1 MKSRNDVCR
10 GMIGRLLS
18 DELTLLNNEP
28 RRLSNPVTAA
38 SWSLSRETFRRV
50 MSERIERGSIEVIS
64 GPTTERNRTRAS
76 WSVKYH
82 PRASL
87 YNLSNGSSPLRFVLG
102 PRRYLIH
109 DSSS

>member
-1 MKSRNDVCR
+1 
-10 GMIGRLLS
+10 MIGRLLS

-38 SWSLSRETFRRV
+38 SWVLSTEVCRRE

-64 GPTTERNRTRAS
+64 GPTTERNRTCAL

-82 PRASL
+82 SRISL
-87 YNLSNGSSPLRFVLG
+87 YNLSNGSCSLRFVLG

-109 DSSS
+109 VSPS

>member
-1 MKSRNDVCR
+1 MT
-10 GMIGRLLS
+10 GRLLS
-18 DELTLLNNEP
+18 DELTLVNNEP
-28 RRLSNPVTAA
+28 RRLSNPVIAV
-38 SWSLSRETFRRV
+38 SWSLSREACRRV

-82 PRASL
+82 SRTSL
-87 YNLSNGSSPLRFVLG
+87 YNLSNGSCPLRFVLG

-109 DSSS
+109 EDR

>member
-1 MKSRNDVCR
+1 M
-10 GMIGRLLS
+10 MGRFLS
-18 DELTLLNNEP
+18 DEFTLLNNEP
-28 RRLSNPVTAA
+28 RRLSNLVTVA
-38 SWSLSRETFRRV
+38 SWSLSREECRRV

-76 WSVKYH
+76 WSVKYYS
-82 PRASL
+82 RTSL
-87 YNLSNGSSPLRFVLG
+87 YNLSNGSCPLRFVLD